1 MNLAQADAA
10 PITLRAPVA
19 EDGAAVYD
27 LIAQCPPLDT
37 NSMYCNLLQC
47 SHFSA
52 TSVTAELNDDV
63 VGFISG
69 YIQPDKPDTLFI
81 WQVAVGE
88 KARGQG
94 LASRMLKDILAR
106 QACHAV
112 SFVETTI
119 TPDNRPSW
127 ALFESLANKLGADLN
142 RSVMFD
148 RQQHFAGQ
156 HETEMLVRIG
166 PFSQAPQS

>member
-10 PITLRAPVA
+10 PITLRAPTA
-19 EDGAAVYD
+19 EDGAAVYE

-37 NSMYCNLLQC
+37 NSMYCNLLQS
-47 SHFSA
+47 SHFSD
-52 TSVTAELNDDV
+52 TSVAAELDEDI

-69 YIQPDKPDTLFI
+69 YVLPKQPDTLFI

-94 LASRMLKDILAR
+94 LASRMLRDILQR
-106 QACHAV
+106 PACQQV
-112 SFVETTI
+112 KYIETTI
-119 TPDNRPSW
+119 TPDNRASW
-127 ALFESLANKLGADLN
+127 ALFESLANKLSAQLN
-142 RSVMFD
+142 HSVMFD

-156 HETEMLVRIG
+156 HETEMLVKIG
-166 PFSQAPQS
+166 SS

>member
-19 EDGAAVYD
+19 EDGAAVYE

-47 SHFSA
+47 SHFST
-52 TSVTAELNDDV
+52 TSVAAELDNEL

-69 YIQPDKPDTLFI
+69 YIQPQKPDTLFI

-94 LASRMLKDILAR
+94 LASRMLRDILDR
-106 QACHAV
+106 STCQHV
-112 SFVETTI
+112 NFIETTI
-119 TPDNRPSW
+119 TPDNRASW
-127 ALFESLANKLGADLN
+127 ALFESLANKLGAELN

-166 PFSQAPQS
+166 PVQQ

>member
-1 MNLAQADAA
+1 MNLAQAEAA
-10 PITLRAPVA
+10 PINLRAPAA
-19 EDGAAVYD
+19 EDGAAVYE

-47 SHFSA
+47 THFSA
-52 TSVTAELNDDV
+52 TSVAAELNDEI

-69 YIQPDKPDTLFI
+69 YIQPDQPDTLFI

-94 LASRMLKDILAR
+94 LAGRMLRDILAR
-106 QACHAV
+106 TACDEV
-112 SFVETTI
+112 KFIETTI
-119 TPDNRPSW
+119 TPDNRASW
-127 ALFESLANKLGADLN
+127 ALFESLAKKLDAELN
-142 RSVMFD
+142 HSVMFD

-166 PFSQAPQS
+166 PIK

>member
-10 PITLRAPVA
+10 PITLRAPTA
-19 EDGAAVYD
+19 EDGAAVYE

-37 NSMYCNLLQC
+37 NSMYCNLLQS
-47 SHFSA
+47 SHFSD
-52 TSVTAELNDDV
+52 TSVAAELDEDI

-69 YIQPDKPDTLFI
+69 YVLPKQPDTLFI

-94 LASRMLKDILAR
+94 LASRMLRDILQR
-106 QACHAV
+106 PACQQV
-112 SFVETTI
+112 KYIETTI
-119 TPDNRPSW
+119 TPDNRASW
-127 ALFESLANKLGADLN
+127 ALFESLANKLSAQLN
-142 RSVMFD
+142 HSVMFD

-156 HETEMLVRIG
+156 HETEMLVKIG
-166 PFSQAPQS
+166 PINC